1 MQSLATISEQCFDRY
16 WKGMMLNA
24 SECVGLGAGM
34 IEDVCA
40 MDCQYGSQVESR
52 MNNRELVRSARFFC
66 GLYFLCR
73 LVAMGV
79 SNLQTFHSLTGTL
92 WYAFAEKKQRAMH
105 IAGMK
110 PLSEK
115 LVLGP
120 RPLSFVPCCFD
131 FVF

>member
-1 MQSLATISEQCFDRY
+1 
-16 WKGMMLNA
+16 
-24 SECVGLGAGM
+24 
-34 IEDVCA
+34 

-52 MNNRELVRSARFFC
+52 MNNRELVRSARFFLWIVLLMSPC
-66 GLYFLCR
+66 GYGSLKLADFPLINGNP
-73 LVAMGV
+73 LVRIRG
-79 SNLQTFHSLTGTL
+79 
-92 WYAFAEKKQRAMH
+92 KKQRVMH